1 MEELID
7 LIEQIQSDVLRFK
20 DEFTDEEDKR
30 ALLAYGKL
38 DSKCYAAKTIAK
50 SCKDSHEACVH
61 LIKRLGW
68 S

>member
-20 DEFTDEEDKR
+20 DEFTTEENQKV
-30 ALLAYGKL
+30 LQAYNSI

-50 SCKDSHEACVH
+50 ACKSKHEACTF